1 MKVLA
6 VGRPR
11 ALVDP
16 GSAIAPIARKE
27 LDALWRLYASGR
39 VREMYF
45 PGGPGAVLLLETE
58 SIDAAQTLLAELP
71 LVTNRIVDFELI
83 ELRPVS
89 AFATLLASTERT

>member
-16 GSAIAPIARKE
+16 GSAIAPIARKA
-27 LDALWRLYASGR
+27 LLWRLYASGR

>member
-27 LDALWRLYASGR
+27 LLWRLYASGR

-58 SIDAAQTLLAELP
+58 SIDTAQTLLAELP

-89 AFATLLASTERT
+89 AFATPLASTERT

>member
-27 LDALWRLYASGR
+27 LLCRLYASGR